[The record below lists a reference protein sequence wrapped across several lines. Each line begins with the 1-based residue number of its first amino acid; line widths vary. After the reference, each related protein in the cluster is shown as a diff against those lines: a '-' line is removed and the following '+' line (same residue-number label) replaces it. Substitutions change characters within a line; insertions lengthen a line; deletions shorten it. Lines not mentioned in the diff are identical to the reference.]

1 MAGAGLLLI
10 KRRIKSVTNTKKITR
25 AMGLVATAKLRK
37 TRERLVVNGKFT
49 SKFNEAMNDIKNCN
63 CNKEENIYKNG
74 NGSNKN
80 LYIVLTSDTGLCGGF
95 NSTVML
101 KTKEIFEQ
109 DINNSVL
116 IIAGQK
122 GRAFFK
128 KLNFDT
134 AAEYVDLPDLPSLK
148 DGRTIAENALSL
160 FNEGKVG
167 TVNIVYTKFN
177 SIIRQTVTVE
187 QLLPLEHSDEERNET
202 YIKFEPSENE
212 LLNSLLPQ
220 YLTQKILNFMLNSKA
235 SEQGARM
242 TAMDGSTK
250 NANDIL
256 DNLNLR
262 YNIVRQGAITQEITE
277 IVGGAEAQK

>member
-1 MAGAGLLLI
+1 MAGAGLLII

-37 TRERLVVNGKFT
+37 TRARLVVNGKFT
-49 SKFNEAMNDIKNCN
+49 LKFNETMNDIMKRHIG
-63 CNKEENIYKNG
+63 ENIYKSG
-74 NGSNKN
+74 NGSDKN

-101 KTKEIFEQ
+101 KTKEIF
-109 DINNSVL
+109 DVSRNNSVL
-116 IIAGQK
+116 IVAGQK
-122 GRAFFK
+122 GKTFFK

-148 DGRTIAENALSL
+148 DGRTIAEKALSL
-160 FNEGKVG
+160 FNDGKVG
-167 TVNIVYTKFN
+167 TVNLIYTKFN
-177 SIIRQTVTVE
+177 SVLRQTVTVE
-187 QLLPLEHSDEERNET
+187 KLLPLEHSDEETNET
-202 YIKFEPSENE
+202 YIRFEPGEDEILTSI
-212 LLNSLLPQ
+212 LTQ
-220 YLTQKILNFMLNSKA
+220 YLTQKVLNFMINSKA

-242 TAMDGSTK
+242 TAMDGATK

-256 DNLNLR
+256 DNLNLS
-262 YNIVRQGAITQEITE
+262 YNRVRQGAITQEISE